1 MHQARSSA
9 SPFSPR
15 ATNGDFLDDSR
26 AGASASIGTVGQR
39 ETPTQP
45 LGSVQTFTRATSR
58 PNLDIPVRTQMKDK
72 EPQQVAVEKQQ
83 PYSQGP
89 LVDPMTTEVATS
101 ETRSHSS
108 PGSKRT
114 ILNQKQS

>member
-9 SPFSPR
+9 SPFSLR

-26 AGASASIGTVGQR
+26 AGASASIGTAGYCPPILELHRGSSHQSTPRQR

-58 PNLDIPVRTQMKDK
+58 PNLDILVRTQMKDK
-72 EPQQVAVEKQQ
+72 EP
-83 PYSQGP
+83 
-89 LVDPMTTEVATS
+89 
-101 ETRSHSS
+101 
-108 PGSKRT
+108 
-114 ILNQKQS
+114 